1 MAAPAAACYT
11 DISSKGTTEI
21 ETEETMMK
29 YLMNG
34 MKGMLLG
41 ILLAAAVAAQLAL
54 TWALGFR
61 IAEMAGST
69 ALTFLFFFFL
79 FRSAR
84 KRREPAARETDSI

>member
-1 MAAPAAACYT
+1 
-11 DISSKGTTEI
+11 
-21 ETEETMMK
+21 MMK

-34 MKGMLLG
+34 LKGMLLG
-41 ILLAAAVAAQLAL
+41 ILLAAAAVAAQLAL

-69 ALTFLFFFFL
+69 ELTFLFFFVL